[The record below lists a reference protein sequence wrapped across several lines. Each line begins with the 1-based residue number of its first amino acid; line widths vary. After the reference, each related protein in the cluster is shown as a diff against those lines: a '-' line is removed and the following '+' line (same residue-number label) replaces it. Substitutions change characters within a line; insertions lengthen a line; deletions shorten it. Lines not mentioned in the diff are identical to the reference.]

1 MTFLNMLLLMDV
13 LLEKRKE
20 NNKKEV
26 LSCSCAH
33 QSRQMRLIWQRAPSF
48 FQWALRH
55 RDSGGN
61 NTEICPIPR
70 LGPGSANTGCT
81 YFLRLLAEKIIFIN
95 WWSGSSGSV
104 TSPHQFTNKTSW
116 GHQQRETERDGDQAR
131 APLCLRPGLAW
142 VSHKTKLN
150 EKIEGFAE
158 LDKWSPELALRF
170 SMFYKYFPAW
180 NIF

>member
-33 QSRQMRLIWQRAPSF
+33 QSRQMRLIWQRDPSL
-48 FQWALRH
+48 FQWVLRH

-70 LGPGSANTGCT
+70 PGPGSANICCSSLFTAFGWEKSVLLT
-81 YFLRLLAEKIIFIN
+81 DSLRVSWFSELPSPSPVLSQNLIRSPADRGTETRPELLA
-95 WWSGSSGSV
+95 V
-104 TSPHQFTNKTSW
+104 W
-116 GHQQRETERDGDQAR
+116 GPGW
-131 APLCLRPGLAW
+131 PGLAGCLTTLN
-142 VSHKTKLN
+142 STRKLRDSQN
-150 EKIEGFAE
+150 
-158 LDKWSPELALRF
+158 
-170 SMFYKYFPAW
+170 
-180 NIF
+180 